1 MKESF
6 EEKNSRKLQ
15 TKPRQPK
22 SALIRNIAILVL
34 SVAFLV
40 TGVTMVYAESLLGR
54 INTVVDEST
63 AGDNPFEQTSADP
76 GTIVESKPEDHPEA
90 DDEGLKKVG
99 GLWHDDM
106 IANILVM
113 GVDDYQP
120 NDPGRTDSMMLVTI
134 DTRHQQLKVTSFM
147 RDMYVNIPGY
157 GANRINTAYTYG
169 GPKLTVQTLES
180 LFGVDIDR
188 YVCVNVAQFRD
199 IINTLGGVT
208 IELTQA
214 EADLINENSGESYER
229 WVSEGTQ
236 RLTGKQAWYYARIR
250 AIGNDQARTERQRKV
265 IESVVDNLKSKDLF
279 TLNSILAQ
287 VLGQMSTNMSRNE
300 VLALVANAMTYLN
313 YPIESTRLPVDGTYN
328 GSGDWVYI
336 GGLSQNVIIPDLQA
350 NSEHLVEFLYED
362 DIPEKIR

>member
-1 MKESF
+1 MGKQKRGLEAAR
-6 EEKNSRKLQ
+6 EPWKDKPPKRKLS
-15 TKPRQPK
+15 KKRK
-22 SALIRNIAILVL
+22 AVNI
-34 SVAFLV
+34 
-40 TGVTMVYAESLLGR
+40 
-54 INTVVDEST
+54 TVVIFSILFLLVGGGCMYAD
-63 AGDNPFEQTSADP
+63 GMLGLIDFQT
-76 GTIVESKPEDHPEA
+76 
-90 DDEGLKKVG
+90 DDEEWQAPSNVETGEMVSQIYTSINMGEGSAGLY
-99 GLWHDDM
+99 HDDAVM
-106 IANILVM
+106 NILLL
-113 GVDDYQP
+113 GVDDYQA
-120 NDPGRTDSMMLVTI
+120 NDVGRSDSQILITI
-134 DTRHQQLKVTSFM
+134 DTRHQKIKLTSFM

-157 GANRINTAYTYG
+157 GANRINTAYTFG